1 MTQEGELKFE
11 KALER
16 LEKIVEDL
24 ESGNMPL
31 EDALKK
37 YEEGVKLSRLLN
49 QKLTQAESKI
59 EVLTRTLNGA
69 LEAEPLDSESRPAKT
84 ERLRPSRV
92 VGPESK
98 KVKKP
103 QLNTKTSEN
112 DLLL

>member
-1 MTQEGELKFE
+1 MEGELKFE

-37 YEEGVKLSRLLN
+37 YEEGVKLSRFCT

-59 EVLTRTLNGA
+59 EILTRTLSGA
-69 LEAEPLDSESRPAKT
+69 LESAPMDQEGSSKKAEKKK
-84 ERLRPSRV
+84 
-92 VGPESK
+92 SK
-98 KVKKP
+98 KV
-103 QLNTKTSEN
+103 QESNNQSEDN
-112 DLLL
+112 LLL

>member
-1 MTQEGELKFE
+1 MTEPELKFE

-37 YEEGVKLSRLLN
+37 YEEGVKLSRLCA

-69 LEAEPLDSESRPAKT
+69 LESAPLEAGGATKKSGQKKAKKREPEPDSSGDE
-84 ERLRPSRV
+84 
-92 VGPESK
+92 
-98 KVKKP
+98 
-103 QLNTKTSEN
+103 
-112 DLLL
+112 LLL

>member
-1 MTQEGELKFE
+1 MEPELKFE

-37 YEEGVKLSRLLN
+37 YEEGVKLSRLCA

-69 LEAEPLDSESRPAKT
+69 LESAPFDSEGSAAKSD
-84 ERLRPSRV
+84 R
-92 VGPESK
+92 K
-98 KVKKP
+98 KIKKREP
-103 QLNTKTSEN
+103 DSSQADEE
-112 DLLL
+112 LLL